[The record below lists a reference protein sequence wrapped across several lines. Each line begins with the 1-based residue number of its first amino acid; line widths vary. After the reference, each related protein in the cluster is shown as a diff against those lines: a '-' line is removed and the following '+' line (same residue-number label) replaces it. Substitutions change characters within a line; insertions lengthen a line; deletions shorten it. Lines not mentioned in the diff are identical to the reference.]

1 MEGNIENSWVE
12 KIRNGDEQAFETLF
26 RTYYKSLCTY
36 AFHFLAN
43 RKEAE
48 ETSQEV
54 FVKIWEK
61 RETLQI
67 TVSVKNYLF
76 RSVRNHC
83 LNQIQHRKVK
93 DKYIHSVREHSKQNQ
108 NLSDF
113 LLEPWL
119 AEEIEKAIH
128 AMPEKR
134 KEIFRLSREKGLT
147 YKKIAEKLHLSI
159 KTVETQMGLAL
170 KDLREKLKEYI
181 R

>member
-1 MEGNIENSWVE
+1 MEGTIENGWFE
-12 KIRNGDEQAFETLF
+12 KIRKGDEQAFETLF
-26 RTYYKSLCTY
+26 RTYYKSMCTY

-54 FVKIWEK
+54 FVKLWEK

-83 LNQIQHRKVK
+83 LNQIQHRKIK
-93 DKYIHSVREHSKQNQ
+93 DKYNHSIRERSKQNL
-108 NLSDF
+108 NLSGF
-113 LLEPWL
+113 LPEPWL

-128 AMPEKR
+128 ALPEKR
-134 KEIFRLSREKGLT
+134 KEIFRLSRKEELT
-147 YKKIAEKLHLSI
+147 YKEIAKKLHLSI
-159 KTVETQMGLAL
+159 KTVEAQMGLAL
-170 KDLREKLKEYI
+170 NDLREKLKEYI
-181 R
+181 H